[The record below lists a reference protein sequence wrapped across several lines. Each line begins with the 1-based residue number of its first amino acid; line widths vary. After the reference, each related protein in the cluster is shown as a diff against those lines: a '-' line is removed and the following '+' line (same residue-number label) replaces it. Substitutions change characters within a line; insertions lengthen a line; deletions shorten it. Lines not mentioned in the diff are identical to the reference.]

1 MGDENQGS
9 MSSGARWDHP
19 NHQLYLHHSDQP
31 GVVLVPQP
39 LVEDN
44 YSTWSQSMTMTLT
57 VKYKIGFIDGSMKEP
72 DEKKPDE
79 HQQWNRC
86 NSLVKTWLLGS
97 MSKDI
102 AASII
107 NCKDARQMWL
117 DLQERFSHVNVVQLF
132 NIENEIHNCVQGNM
146 SVGSYFTKLKGLWDE
161 RDALCTFPTCTCGS
175 VKEVAAYLDTQKTMK
190 FLMGLSDSYVGVRSN
205 TLLQDP
211 LPTINKAYSLVLCHE
226 KQSEVTT
233 GKSLAQPEA
242 AAFAVKNSSH
252 ETETEQRCSR
262 CNRTNHNTK
271 DCRAHLRCTFCRWKG
286 HTAEY
291 CRKKKA
297 VTEAE
302 FNMAISKGN
311 QVASHE
317 NKRKEMDFPF
327 TPDECKQI
335 LSMLKTKTSS
345 VNHVSNC
352 PTHDELSSKA
362 FLLFSNGNRSTWI
375 LDSGCTDH
383 MIYDQ
388 NLLTYSRLVNGRT
401 VELPN
406 GSIAQIT
413 HIGRV
418 HLSPDL
424 ILDNVLCVPYFRLNL
439 ISISKLAFDSS
450 CITIFL
456 SQFCVI

>member
-1 MGDENQGS
+1 
-9 MSSGARWDHP
+9 MSSGARWDHL

-31 GVVLVPQP
+31 DAVLVPQP

-44 YSTWSQSMTMTLT
+44 YSTWSQSMTMALT
-57 VKYKIGFIDGSMKEP
+57 VKNKIGFIDGSMKEP

-102 AASII
+102 AASVI

-117 DLQERFSHVNVVQLF
+117 DLKERFSHVNVVQLF
-132 NIENEIHNCVQGNM
+132 NIENEIHNCVQGSM

-161 RDALCTFPTCTCGS
+161 RDALCTFPNMHLWIS
-175 VKEVAAYLDTQKTMK
+175 QRKWLHYLDTQKTMK

-211 LPTINKAYSLVLCHE
+211 LPTINKAYSLVLRHE

-233 GKSLAQPEA
+233 GKSPAQPEA
-242 AAFAVKNSSH
+242 VAFAVKNLSN
-252 ETETEQRCSR
+252 EIETEQRCSR

-297 VTEAE
+297 VTVSLNLIWRFPRE
-302 FNMAISKGN
+302 N
-311 QVASHE
+311 QVASHTNE
-317 NKRKEMDFPF
+317 RKEMNFPF
-327 TPDECKQI
+327 TPDEC
-335 LSMLKTKTSS
+335 
-345 VNHVSNC
+345 
-352 PTHDELSSKA
+352 
-362 FLLFSNGNRSTWI
+362 NR
-375 LDSGCTDH
+375 
-383 MIYDQ
+383 
-388 NLLTYSRLVNGRT
+388 YS
-401 VELPN
+401 
-406 GSIAQIT
+406 A
-413 HIGRV
+413 
-418 HLSPDL
+418 
-424 ILDNVLCVPYFRLNL
+424 C
-439 ISISKLAFDSS
+439 
-450 CITIFL
+450 
-456 SQFCVI
+456 

>member
-1 MGDENQGS
+1 
-9 MSSGARWDHP
+9 
-19 NHQLYLHHSDQP
+19 
-31 GVVLVPQP
+31 
-39 LVEDN
+39 
-44 YSTWSQSMTMTLT
+44 
-57 VKYKIGFIDGSMKEP
+57 
-72 DEKKPDE
+72 
-79 HQQWNRC
+79 
-86 NSLVKTWLLGS
+86 

-190 FLMGLSDSYVGVRSN
+190 FLIGLSDSYVGVLSN

-297 VTEAE
+297 VTE
-302 FNMAISKGN
+302 
-311 QVASHE
+311 
-317 NKRKEMDFPF
+317 
-327 TPDECKQI
+327 
-335 LSMLKTKTSS
+335 
-345 VNHVSNC
+345 
-352 PTHDELSSKA
+352 
-362 FLLFSNGNRSTWI
+362 
-375 LDSGCTDH
+375 
-383 MIYDQ
+383 
-388 NLLTYSRLVNGRT
+388 
-401 VELPN
+401 VE
-406 GSIAQIT
+406 
-413 HIGRV
+413 
-418 HLSPDL
+418 
-424 ILDNVLCVPYFRLNL
+424 
-439 ISISKLAFDSS
+439 
-450 CITIFL
+450 
-456 SQFCVI
+456 